1 MPNKAKPS
9 RKPNISQE
17 ELLRSV
23 IASFKIEGILVSME
37 EAKAL
42 LHKVQISLGKQIG

>member
-1 MPNKAKPS
+1 MPNKAAPS
-9 RKPNISQE
+9 RKPKLSQE

-23 IASFKIEGILVSME
+23 IASFKIEGIVVSLK

-42 LHKVQISLGKQIG
+42 LQKVQLSLGRSIG